1 MRAAR
6 SLLILLAI
14 NLLLAGLIW
23 LVWRSLQQAR
33 AIEPAIDPVPAR
45 EASPAPARVPPRAA
59 LDPAPTPAAPVAPEP
74 AKPVQPPEPIPVPVT
89 PPPVAAAGP
98 TRPAE
103 PQQAPLSRGH
113 AYAGL
118 PRAAGYPNALSLL
131 VNRAYTVGYDE
142 ARRNPAWSAY
152 RLPAEALPQRFP
164 RPSRFRAD
172 ARTRAQVRHDDYTGT
187 GYDRGHLTPNHA
199 IATRFGATAQEETF
213 LMSNIIPQAPELNQ
227 GPWRALEATLADR
240 TAVAAGEIWV
250 TVGPAYRAGTRRLA
264 AGPAIPTDCWM
275 VVADET
281 PRGPR
286 LQAFLMPQS
295 TPRSADFRRF
305 VTSVDAVERA
315 AQLDLFHELPDA
327 TENRIEAE
335 TPPVW
340 IDGS

>member
-6 SLLILLAI
+6 TLLLLLVV

-23 LVWRSLQQAR
+23 WVWRDLRTAR
-33 AIEPAIDPVPAR
+33 PSEGAADPAPAAATPQPPDVIPTRPAVVPVPGPTAPPAPAPANPTKPSEPVPAPPPPPVR
-45 EASPAPARVPPRAA
+45 PTQPEPPAPAR
-59 LDPAPTPAAPVAPEP
+59 
-74 AKPVQPPEPIPVPVT
+74 
-89 PPPVAAAGP
+89 G
-98 TRPAE
+98 
-103 PQQAPLSRGH
+103 GH

-118 PRAAGYPNALSLL
+118 PRAAGYPNPLSVL

-142 ARRNPAWSAY
+142 TRRNPAWSSY

-172 ARTRAQVRHDDYTGT
+172 GRTRAQVRHEDYSGS

-213 LMSNIIPQAPELNQ
+213 LMTNIIPQAPDLNQ
-227 GPWRALEATLADR
+227 GPWRELEATLAER
-240 TAVAAGEIWV
+240 TAVAAREIWV
-250 TVGPAYRAGTRRLA
+250 TVGPAYRGATRRLA
-264 AGPAIPTDCWM
+264 SGSAVPSDCWM

-286 LQAFLMPQS
+286 LQAFLMSQS
-295 TPRSADFRRF
+295 TPRSADYRRF

-327 TENRIEAE
+327 TENRLESE
-335 TPPVW
+335 TPACWV
-340 IDGS
+340 DGG